1 MATIASEIHVRL
13 PPKAVDPRGFETPVR
28 ASWPRPDLTP
38 EQWRLLRQVASGEAT
53 RIGDLGNL
61 ADLRQLMGET
71 LIRIARTR
79 IYLTPRG
86 SDALWYHRAH

>member
-1 MATIASEIHVRL
+1 MADSRSFGSPARDH
-13 PPKAVDPRGFETPVR
+13 
-28 ASWPRPDLTP
+28 WPRPNLTP
-38 EQWRLLRQVASGEAT
+38 DQWRLLRQVGNGEAM

-71 LIRIARTR
+71 LIRITRTR
-79 IYLTPRG
+79 IHLTERG